1 MNLMEQTFSFFSKRY
16 VLMSFLLTGLFFLVG
31 LNNTS
36 AQQTASGG
44 VNPHVGIAQAF
55 GVTAYPLG
63 TFDPAATV
71 ETIKE
76 ILIPLKPLIGHG
88 ATPAQELQFAY
99 LSAILTDVAG
109 SSIAVEISLLTRL
122 EELKGSKHL
131 SGAMNQTKFNPT
143 TQLAN
148 LYNQTVNAIQ

>member
-1 MNLMEQTFSFFSKRY
+1 
-16 VLMSFLLTGLFFLVG
+16 MSFLLTGLFFLVG

-44 VNPHVGIAQAF
+44 VNPHTGIAQAF

-71 ETIKE
+71 ETIKG
-76 ILIPLKPLIGHG
+76 IIIPLRPLIGHS
-88 ATPAQELQFAY
+88 ATQAQELQFAY
-99 LSAILTDVAG
+99 LSAILTDVG
-109 SSIAVEISLLTRL
+109 NSSIAVEISLLTRL
-122 EELKGSKHL
+122 EELKDSKHL
-131 SGAMNQTKFNPT
+131 TGAMNQTKFNPT